1 MPELVGHLAN
11 CIIEGDSY
19 SDVDGVKIKN
29 KIVFQLKSKTFEII
43 QSPELFDNRKSLA
56 EYQGK
61 FIRSTRVVVNDVEEK
76 DIGYYSDVIF
86 KLASLLSFITTSQ
99 VVYTAYEY
107 PAGKM
112 RQVLAV
118 LGRTDI
124 MHHVLELHRGDEIK
138 EFIVKTWE
146 KFEDNYEIRKLPLIF
161 DYVSQAFSINTIET
175 KLVFSYVT
183 LESLKYTFAKEKGY
197 TFSNGYFRDH
207 NNKRL
212 SFHSLIEMMLSELGI
227 DFNLNEITEL
237 RNDIIHSGYTEKTFD
252 HNFKIF
258 IYCQHIIRDYLIK
271 LLGYKGYYILV
282 R

>member
-1 MPELVGHLAN
+1 MAELVGHLAN

-29 KIVFQLKSKTFEII
+29 KIVFQLKSKTIEIV
-43 QSPELFDNRKSLA
+43 QSPTLFIDPKSLA

-61 FIRSTRVVVNDVEEK
+61 FIRSTRVVVYDVEEK
-76 DIGYYSDVIF
+76 DIGYYSDVIS

-107 PAGKM
+107 PAGKI
-112 RQVLAV
+112 RQVLKV

-146 KFEDNYEIRKLPLIF
+146 KFEDNYELRKLPLIF
-161 DYVSQAFSINTIET
+161 DYIFQAFSINTIET

-197 TFSNGYFRDH
+197 TFSKGFFHDH
-207 NNKRL
+207 NKKQLNINK
-212 SFHSLIEMMLSELGI
+212 LIEMMLSEIGI
-227 DFNLNEITEL
+227 VFKINEITEL

-271 LLGYKGYYILV
+271 LLGYKGDYILV

>member
-1 MPELVGHLAN
+1 MAELVGHLAN

-76 DIGYYSDVIF
+76 DISYYSDVIS

-107 PAGKM
+107 PAGKI

-124 MHHVLELHRGDEIK
+124 MHHVLELHRGDEIR
-138 EFIVKTWE
+138 EFIVNTWE
-146 KFEDNYEIRKLPLIF
+146 NFENNYDIRKLPLIF
-161 DYVSQAFSINTIET
+161 DYISQAFSVNTVET

-197 TFSNGYFRDH
+197 TFSKGSFQDH
-207 NNKRL
+207 NKKRL
-212 SFHSLIEMMLSELGI
+212 SFNKLIEMMLSELGI
-227 DFNLNEITEL
+227 VFNVNEITEL

-258 IYCQHIIRDYLIK
+258 IYCQHIIREYLIK
-271 LLGYKGYYILV
+271 LLGYRGYYILV

>member
-1 MPELVGHLAN
+1 MAELVGHLAN

-29 KIVFQLKSKTFEII
+29 KIVFQLKSKTIEIV
-43 QSPELFDNRKSLA
+43 QSPTLFIDPKSLA

-61 FIRSTRVVVNDVEEK
+61 FIRSTRVVVYDVEEK
-76 DIGYYSDVIF
+76 DIGYYSDVIS

-107 PAGKM
+107 PAGKI
-112 RQVLAV
+112 RQVLKV

-146 KFEDNYEIRKLPLIF
+146 KFEDNYELRKLPLIF
-161 DYVSQAFSINTIET
+161 DYIFQAFSVNTIET

-183 LESLKYTFAKEKGY
+183 LESLKYTFAKEKSFK
-197 TFSNGYFRDH
+197 FSNGCFRDQ
-207 NNKRL
+207 NSKRL
-212 SFHSLIEMMLSELGI
+212 SFNDLIKMML
-227 DFNLNEITEL
+227 NEVDINFDVKEIIEL
-237 RNDIIHSGYTEKTFD
+237 RNDIIHSDFTEKPYE
-252 HNFKIF
+252 HNFKVF
-258 IYCQHIIRDYLIK
+258 IYCQHLIRN
-271 LLGYKGYYILV
+271 YI
-282 R
+282 